1 MSWDY
6 NKKRD
11 IMKAKEGVKNYRNWI
26 YGLQKYEDI
35 IEDIV
40 MDENAGSSILLEDFK
55 KLKEIY
61 KKEDLSSIIRYFE
74 REIDRLHT
82 SIVEEDQEELL
93 DNMRKNKRPKVEENK
108 ENEQKNEL
116 DKEDF
121 NLNFLDDT
129 VGGRK
134 KRRTTRKKVTKKRKT
149 KKSYKK

>member
-40 MDENAGSSILLEDFK
+40 MDENAGSSILLEDFE

-93 DNMRKNKRPKVEENK
+93 DNMTKNKRPKVEENK
-108 ENEQKNEL
+108 ENKQKNEL
-116 DKEDF
+116 DKEEF

-129 VGGRK
+129 VGGKK
-134 KRRTTRKKVTKKRKT
+134 KRRTIRKKVTKKRKT